1 MPILYS
7 AYYTGVG
14 RPYLIGIAGHSG
26 AGKTTLAQLLAERLA
41 GTPDAVLPVDAY
53 YRDRSGVP
61 RAEWASLDLESPA
74 AIELPL
80 LLDQLRKLAAGHAVE
95 RPVYDYSTHA
105 RRPEI
110 VPFAPAGT
118 VIVEGRLALYWDAV
132 RSLLDTRV
140 FIACDSNVCLD
151 RRLARDLRERGRTAA
166 EVRERWRNSVQPL
179 YLRYVAPTRR
189 YADLVVDGEEPAEA
203 MAAAVLRVLA
213 ARPA

>member
-1 MPILYS
+1 MRVYS
-7 AYYTGVG
+7 WRMG
-14 RPYLIGIAGHSG
+14 RPRLIGIAGHSG
-26 AGKTTLAQLLAERLA
+26 AGKTTLARLLAARLA

-80 LLDQLRKLAAGHAVE
+80 LLDQLCKLVAGHAVA

-105 RRPEI
+105 RLPET
-110 VPFAPAGT
+110 VPLTPAGT

-140 FIACDSNVCLD
+140 FIACDSNICLG
-151 RRLARDLRERGRTAA
+151 RRLARDVHERGRTDA
-166 EVRERWRNSVQPL
+166 EVRERWRNSVEPL
-179 YLRYVAPTRR
+179 YRRYVEPTRR
-189 YADLVVDGEEPAEA
+189 YADLVVDGEAPAEE
-203 MAAAVLRVLA
+203 MAAAALRVLTGQ
-213 ARPA
+213 PT

>member
-1 MPILYS
+1 M
-7 AYYTGVG
+7 G
-14 RPYLIGIAGHSG
+14 RPHLIGIAGHSG
-26 AGKTTLAQLLAERLA
+26 AGKTTLARLLAARLA

-61 RAEWASLDLESPA
+61 RAEWADLDLESPA

-80 LLDQLRKLAAGHAVE
+80 LLDQLRKLAAGHAIE

-110 VPFAPAGT
+110 VSFAPAGT

-140 FIACDSNVCLD
+140 FISCDSNTCLG
-151 RRLARDLRERGRTAA
+151 RRVARDTRERGRTGA
-166 EVRERWRNSVQPL
+166 EVQERWRNSVQPQ
-179 YLRYVAPTRR
+179 YRRYVEPTRR
-189 YADLVVDGEEPAEA
+189 YADLVVDGEEPADE

-213 ARPA
+213 GRPS